1 MPRGEWGVVCSALLL
16 VWLALIGL
24 PGAASAAEAPATVPI
39 DGLRLDQVQLLGSH
53 NSYRPVP
60 TAQVRQRL
68 QAHDAAEWP
77 ALAYGHP
84 SLQAQLALGLRQ
96 LELDVAADPHGGLY
110 AAPYARADAATRAR
124 MRAPGAKVLH
134 QPGLDYASH
143 CLRFRDCLA
152 LLAAWSRAHP
162 RHAPLVVLVNA
173 VDFDPVPGLWPHRAA
188 FDANDLDALD
198 RDIAEVVGRARLIV
212 PDDVRGAAP
221 SLRDAVLAHAWP
233 RVAQAR
239 GRMLFVLD
247 GNPRHEAL
255 YRKEHPSLRGRMM
268 FGWYAPDQPEAA
280 VLSIED
286 PLAEAARIRAL
297 VMQGFVVRTRADAE
311 GREARAHD
319 RRRAQ
324 AVLDAGAQWIS
335 TDYYAGAPDPQRLGY
350 WLGIDTGLRCDR
362 VTAACGTTAP

>member
-1 MPRGEWGVVCSALLL
+1 VSRGGWRLVGIAPLLA
-16 VWLALIGL
+16 WLALIGL
-24 PGAASAAEAPATVPI
+24 SEAASAAEAPVTVPI

-60 TAQVRQRL
+60 TAQVRRRL
-68 QAHDAAEWP
+68 QLHDATEWP

-96 LELDVAADPHGGLY
+96 LELDVAADLHGGLY

-124 MRAPGAKVLH
+124 MHAPGAKVLH

-152 LLAAWSRAHP
+152 ILAAWSRAHP

-173 VDFDPVPGLWPHRAA
+173 VDFDPVPGLWPHRSA
-188 FDANDLDALD
+188 FEAHDLDALD
-198 RDIAEVVGRARLIV
+198 RDIVEVVGRARLIV
-212 PDDVRGAAP
+212 PDDVRGDAP
-221 SLRDAVLAHAWP
+221 TLREAVLAHAWP

-239 GRMLFVLD
+239 GRFLFVLD

-255 YRKEHPSLRGRMM
+255 YRQEHPSLHGRMM
-268 FGWYAPDQPEAA
+268 FGWYAQDQPEAA

-286 PLAEAARIRAL
+286 PLAAAPRIRAL
-297 VMQGFVVRTRADAE
+297 VAQGFVVRTRADAD

-324 AVLDAGAQWIS
+324 AALDAGAQWIS
-335 TDYYAGAPDPQRLGY
+335 TDYYAGAPDSQRLGY
-350 WLGIDTGLRCDR
+350 WLGIATGLRCDR
-362 VTAACGTTAP
+362 VTADCGAVSP

>member
-1 MPRGEWGVVCSALLL
+1 MPRGGWHVVGIALLL

-24 PGAASAAEAPATVPI
+24 PGAACATAAPLTVPI
-39 DGLRLDQVQLLGSH
+39 DSLRLDQVQLLGSH

-60 TAQVRQRL
+60 TAQVRRRL

-152 LLAAWSRAHP
+152 ILAAWSRAHP

-173 VDFDPVPGLWPHRAA
+173 VDFDPVPGLWPHHAA

-198 RDIAEVVGRARLIV
+198 RDIIEVVGRARLIV

-239 GRMLFVLD
+239 GHMLFVLD

-255 YRKEHPSLRGRMM
+255 YRQEHPSLRGRMM
-268 FGWYAPDQPEAA
+268 FGWYAPDQPAA
-280 VLSIED
+280 ALLSIED
-286 PLAEAARIRAL
+286 PMAEGARIRAL
-297 VMQGFVVRTRADAE
+297 VAQGFVVRTRADAA

-324 AVLDAGAQWIS
+324 AALDAGAQWIS
-335 TDYYAGAPDPQRLGY
+335 TDHYAGAPDPQRLHY
-350 WLGIDTGLRCDR
+350 WLGIATGLRCDR
-362 VTAACGTTAP
+362 VTADCGATAP